1 MTVTGSIMTAQR
13 KGSGAGGQADKRRL
27 AVLGLCAFLALILFV
42 PVFPWIRAVNTDELF
57 DVMGLKFSVIKKL
70 TLDHSVL
77 TFLSF
82 VEISKQGILGFW
94 SFLLLIISAAA
105 IAFCLLAFAAW
116 LRREKAR
123 EGKGMLRV
131 YSMFQKG
138 MVFSF
143 AAAAGT
149 LGLIVFANAH
159 YGMTGFLPGFAP
171 CVLPVISLAGYLLS
185 KRMEKAERVLCREH
199 GFIEEFRRNWILFLF
214 LVPCFVF
221 FLINNY
227 LPMTGIYFAFTQ
239 FNFRDHLFA
248 SPFVGFKN
256 FEFLVRSEIL
266 HLTQNTILY
275 NIVFIVVGNVLQIF
289 FAILI
294 SHVTNKRLRKISQ
307 TMIFM
312 PYFVS
317 YVILRVLVF
326 NMFEYEVGLV
336 NNFVI
341 SLGMDRIDFYNTP
354 GYWPFM
360 ITGFYLWKNIGY
372 GMVVYLATITGI
384 STEYYEAAQIDGA
397 NIYQQI
403 RYITVPLLKPTFI
416 ILLLYAL
423 GGIMKGQ
430 FELFYQL
437 VGNNGT
443 LFNVTDIFD
452 TYVYRIT
459 TTQPL
464 SMGLGTAAGLF
475 QSLFGFA
482 VIIVTNVCIKHK
494 NPEYALF

>member
-1 MTVTGSIMTAQR
+1 MNVAAIGKGNPACRQSVTRHRNIYIAAAASALLLLMLLPMVHWI
-13 KGSGAGGQADKRRL
+13 
-27 AVLGLCAFLALILFV
+27 FLNETEA
-42 PVFPWIRAVNTDELF
+42 LF
-57 DVMGLKFSVIKKL
+57 DVMKLKASAVKKL
-70 TLDHSVL
+70 NSSYSVF

-82 VEISKQGILGFW
+82 VQDSKQGVLGLW
-94 SFLLLIISAAA
+94 SFILLMIAAASAA
-105 IAFCLLAFAAW
+105 FHLWGLGLFFLRKKAAG
-116 LRREKAR
+116 
-123 EGKGMLRV
+123 GKGMLSM
-131 YSMFQKG
+131 YSRIQSG
-138 MVFSF
+138 MLFSLLLS
-143 AAAAGT
+143 AGT
-149 LGLIVFANAH
+149 LGLILFANNH
-159 YGMTGFLPGFAP
+159 YGMAGFRAGAP
-171 CVLPVISLAGYLLS
+171 VYVSAAVSVIGYLAS
-185 KRMEKAERVLCREH
+185 KRMEKDERTLRREH
-199 GFIEEFRRNWILFLF
+199 GFLEEVRRNWILFLF

-227 LPMTGIYFAFTQ
+227 LPMAGIYFAFTQ
-239 FNFRDHLFA
+239 FNFRDSLFA

-256 FEFLVRSEIL
+256 FEFLLHSEIL
-266 HLTQNTILY
+266 HLTTNTILY
-275 NIVFIVVGNVLQIF
+275 NLVFIVVGNVLQIF

-294 SHVTNKRLRKISQ
+294 SQVANKYLKKTSQ

-326 NMFEYEVGLV
+326 NVFEYDVGLF
-336 NNFVI
+336 NNFMTSIGSPKV
-341 SLGMDRIDFYNTP
+341 DFYNTP
-354 GYWPFM
+354 SYWPWI
-360 ITGFYLWKNIGY
+360 ITVFYLWKNIGY

-384 STEYYEAAQIDGA
+384 SSDYYEAAQIDGA
-397 NIYQQI
+397 NIWQQI

-443 LFNVTDIFD
+443 LFSTTDIFD

-475 QSLFGFA
+475 QSLFGFI
-482 VIIVTNVCIKHK
+482 VIILTNFFIKRK

>member
-1 MTVTGSIMTAQR
+1 MSVAAIRQSNPACRQSVTRHRNIYIAAAASALLLLMLLPVIHWIFLDQTEALFEVMKLKASAIKKLDSSYSIFTF
-13 KGSGAGGQADKRRL
+13 L
-27 AVLGLCAFLALILFV
+27 AFVQDSKQGVLGL
-42 PVFPWIRAVNTDELF
+42 
-57 DVMGLKFSVIKKL
+57 
-70 TLDHSVL
+70 
-77 TFLSF
+77 
-82 VEISKQGILGFW
+82 W
-94 SFLLLIISAAA
+94 SFILLLI
-105 IAFCLLAFAAW
+105 
-116 LRREKAR
+116 
-123 EGKGMLRV
+123 
-131 YSMFQKG
+131 
-138 MVFSF
+138 
-143 AAAAGT
+143 AAAAAVFHIRSLVLFLLRNRTASKKGLLSMYSRLQSGMIFSLLLSAGT
-149 LGLIVFANAH
+149 MGLVLFANSQ
-159 YGMTGFLPGFAP
+159 YGMAGFRAGVPVYASA
-171 CVLPVISLAGYLLS
+171 VISVIGYLAS
-185 KRMEKAERVLCREH
+185 KRMEREERILCREH
-199 GFIEEFRRNWILFLF
+199 GFIEEVRRNWILFLF

-227 LPMTGIYFAFTQ
+227 LPMAGVYFAFTQ
-239 FNFRDHLFA
+239 FNFRDSLFA

-256 FEFLVRSEIL
+256 FEFLLHSEIV
-266 HLTQNTILY
+266 HLTANTILY
-275 NIVFIVVGNVLQIF
+275 NLVFIVVGNILQII

-294 SHVTNKRLRKISQ
+294 SQVANKHLKKTSQ

-326 NMFEYEVGLV
+326 NMFEYDVGLI
-336 NNFVI
+336 NNFMTSI
-341 SLGMDRIDFYNTP
+341 GRTKIDFYNTP
-354 GYWPFM
+354 SYWPWI
-360 ITGFYLWKNIGY
+360 ITLFYLWKNIGY

-384 STEYYEAAQIDGA
+384 SSEYYEAAQIDGA

-443 LFNVTDIFD
+443 LFSTTDIFD

-475 QSLFGFA
+475 QSLFGFI
-482 VIIVTNVCIKHK
+482 VIILTNFFIKRK

>member
-1 MTVTGSIMTAQR
+1 MTASAEQ
-13 KGSGAGGQADKRRL
+13 RRL
-27 AVLGLCAFLALILFV
+27 ITEKAGPEKRSVFWVLLLCAAAAAALLL
-42 PVFPWIRAVNTDELF
+42 PVFPWIRICGADALYETMKL
-57 DVMGLKFSVIKKL
+57 GASVVKKL
-70 TLDHSVL
+70 QDSYSVFS
-77 TFLSF
+77 FLSF
-82 VEISKQGILGFW
+82 VQISKQGVLGFW
-94 SFLLLIISAAA
+94 AFLLLLVAAAAAFLLLFSAAVFLRNGRA
-105 IAFCLLAFAAW
+105 TAGRPMLQTCAFL
-116 LRREKAR
+116 
-123 EGKGMLRV
+123 
-131 YSMFQKG
+131 QKG
-138 MVFSF
+138 LFLAF

-149 LGLIVFANAH
+149 AGLCLYANRH
-159 YGMTGFLPGFAP
+159 YGITGFVPGFA
-171 CVLPVISLAGYLLS
+171 VYGMLAASACGYLLS
-185 KRMEKAERVLCREH
+185 KRIEKRERKLCREH
-199 GFIEEFRRNWILFLF
+199 GFQEEFRRNWILFLF

-275 NIVFIVVGNVLQIF
+275 NVVFIVVGNVLQIL

-294 SHVTNKRLRKISQ
+294 SHVTRKRLRKLSQ

-336 NNFVI
+336 NNFVV
-341 SLGMDRIDFYNTP
+341 SLGMERIDFYNSP
-354 GYWPFM
+354 SYWPWL
-360 ITGFYLWKNIGY
+360 ITMFYLWKNIGY

-443 LFNVTDIFD
+443 LFNATDIFD

-464 SMGLGTAAGLF
+464 SMGMGTAAGLF
-475 QSLFGFA
+475 QSLFGFI
-482 VIIVTNVCIKHK
+482 VIFVTNLCIKRR

>member
-1 MTVTGSIMTAQR
+1 MTVSSERLRRAAGR
-13 KGSGAGGQADKRRL
+13 PEPLNKKGF
-27 AVLGLCAFLALILFV
+27 VLLCAFVALVLILFL
-42 PVFPWIRAVNTDELF
+42 PVFHWIRLTDTEALF
-57 DVMGLKFSVIKKL
+57 SAMKLKASAAGKL
-70 TLDHSVL
+70 GDSWSIF

-82 VEISKQGILGFW
+82 VQDSKQGILGLW
-94 SFLLLIISAAA
+94 SFVLLLIACASAFFLAAA
-105 IAFCLLAFAAW
+105 PFAFLTRGGAA
-116 LRREKAR
+116 
-123 EGKGMLRV
+123 EGRGMLRV
-131 YSMFQKG
+131 YSLCQKG
-138 MVFSF
+138 LFFSF
-143 AAAAGT
+143 VTAAGT
-149 LGLIVFANAH
+149 LGLTIFANSH
-159 YGMTGFLPGFAP
+159 YGVSGFACGW
-171 CVLPVISLAGYLLS
+171 CVWTVIVISPAAYLLS
-185 KRMEKAERVLCREH
+185 KRMERQERELRREH
-199 GFIEEFRRNWILFLF
+199 GFITEFRRNWILFLF

-227 LPMTGIYFAFTQ
+227 LPMIGVYFAFTQ

-256 FEFLVRSEIL
+256 FEFLLRSEIL
-266 HLTQNTILY
+266 HLTRNTILY
-275 NIVFIVVGNVLQIF
+275 NIVFIVVGNVLQIL
-289 FAILI
+289 FAVLI
-294 SHVTNKRLRKISQ
+294 SHVTRTRLRKISQ

-326 NMFEYEVGLV
+326 NMFEYEVGLI
-336 NNFVI
+336 NNFVTSI
-341 SLGMDRIDFYNTP
+341 GMNRIDFYNTP
-354 GYWPFM
+354 GYWPWL
-360 ITGFYLWKNIGY
+360 ITLFYLWKNIGY

-403 RYITVPLLKPTFI
+403 RFITVPLLKPTFI

-423 GGIMKGQ
+423 GSIMKGQ

-443 LFNVTDIFD
+443 LFETTDIFD

-464 SMGLGTAAGLF
+464 SMGMGTASGLF
-475 QSLFGFA
+475 QSLFGFI
-482 VIIVTNVCIKHK
+482 VILTTNFIIKRR

>member
-1 MTVTGSIMTAQR
+1 MSVAALGQDSPLNRRSVTSHRNIY
-13 KGSGAGGQADKRRL
+13 L
-27 AVLGLCAFLALILFV
+27 VVAVSAILLLV
-42 PVFPWIRAVNTDELF
+42 LLPVFPWIRLDQTEALF
-57 DVMGLKFSVIKKL
+57 DVMKLKSSAIKKL
-70 TLDHSVL
+70 DTQYSIF

-82 VEISKQGILGFW
+82 VQDSKQGILGLW
-94 SFLLLIISAAA
+94 SFVLLLVAAA
-105 IAFCLLAFAAW
+105 TAVFHLWGCVLFLLRNRMA
-116 LRREKAR
+116 LN
-123 EGKGMLRV
+123 KGLLTM
-131 YSMFQKG
+131 YSRFQCG

-143 AAAAGT
+143 ILGAGT
-149 LGLIVFANAH
+149 LGLTLFANKN
-159 YGMTGFLPGFAP
+159 YGLNGFLAG
-171 CVLPVISLAGYLLS
+171 VPVYVSMGLSVIGYLAS
-185 KRMEKAERVLCREH
+185 KQMEKGERAIRREH
-199 GFIEEFRRNWILFLF
+199 GFIEEVRRNWILFLF
-214 LVPCFVF
+214 LIPCFIF
-221 FLINNY
+221 FMINNY
-227 LPMTGIYFAFTQ
+227 LPMVGVYFAFTQ
-239 FNFRDHLFA
+239 FNFRDSLFA
-248 SPFVGFKN
+248 SPYVGFKN
-256 FEFLVRSEIL
+256 FEFLLHSEIL
-266 HLTQNTILY
+266 HLTINTILF
-275 NIVFIVVGNVLQIF
+275 NLVFIVVGNVLQIF

-294 SHVTNKRLRKISQ
+294 SQVANKYLKKTSQ

-326 NMFEYEVGLV
+326 NMFEYDVGLV
-336 NNFVI
+336 NNFLTSI
-341 SLGMDRIDFYNTP
+341 GQGKIDFYNTP
-354 GYWPFM
+354 SYWPWI
-360 ITGFYLWKNIGY
+360 ITIFYLWKNIGY

-384 STEYYEAAQIDGA
+384 SSDYYEAAQIDGA

-443 LFNVTDIFD
+443 LFSTTDIFD

-475 QSLFGFA
+475 QSLFGFI
-482 VIIVTNVCIKHK
+482 VILLTNFFIKRK